1 MTHIDDAVPLDRDT
15 NTQTTSPNW
24 REKKFSGGSC
34 PLKRQANLISDR
46 KFIRSV
52 WHVETERENG
62 KKKTTKKGPEHV
74 QNRKL
79 AGIITRRISR
89 VEWENKI
96 KNAKGKRKKKSFV
109 VAFERKLSFQ
119 RETVV
124 CELHTVLLIT
134 YFT

>member
-62 KKKTTKKGPEHV
+62 GKKQQQKRTRTRPEQEARWNNHKKKVASNG
-74 QNRKL
+74 
-79 AGIITRRISR
+79 
-89 VEWENKI
+89 KI
-96 KNAKGKRKKKSFV
+96 K
-109 VAFERKLSFQ
+109 
-119 RETVV
+119 
-124 CELHTVLLIT
+124 
-134 YFT
+134 